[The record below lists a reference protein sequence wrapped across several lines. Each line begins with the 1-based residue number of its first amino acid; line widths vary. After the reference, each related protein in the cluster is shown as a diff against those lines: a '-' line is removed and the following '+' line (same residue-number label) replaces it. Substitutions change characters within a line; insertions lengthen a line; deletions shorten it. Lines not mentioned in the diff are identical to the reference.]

1 MTSPRQGKLSH
12 ASRALS
18 MGARDPRSHR
28 NAQGGL
34 TDNDIDGK
42 TIQRDNAG
50 RARLAVADGMREI
63 SSGATLSEVITAYN
77 RLLRAIQGG

>member
-1 MTSPRQGKLSH
+1 MTTPRQGKLSH
-12 ASRALS
+12 ASHALS
-18 MGARDPRSHR
+18 LRGRDPRMHR

-42 TIQRDNAG
+42 TIVRDNVG